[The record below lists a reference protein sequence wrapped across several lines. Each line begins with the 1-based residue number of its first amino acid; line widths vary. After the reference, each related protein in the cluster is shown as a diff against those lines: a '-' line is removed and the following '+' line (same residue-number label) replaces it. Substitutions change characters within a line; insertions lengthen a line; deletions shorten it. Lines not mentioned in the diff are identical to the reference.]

1 MKKDLFIGIII
12 ALVVIAGLF
21 LVIATTTNNAVN
33 KVNTYDEGF
42 IEFDEIFPDDT
53 EIPEIITDDELVTGI
68 DVGEFIE

>member
-21 LVIATTTNNAVN
+21 LVISATTNKAINN
-33 KVNTYDEGF
+33 VNTYDDF
-42 IEFDEIFPDDT
+42 VEFEEIFPDET
-53 EIPEIITDDELVTGI
+53 EIPEIITEEDMLSEI